1 MIKGC
6 IEIPKRA
13 VMVMED
19 LLSKTLD
26 EIKVEYLY
34 DKGVIIP
41 YIIYLSDNSTATLQL
56 VIDTEPY
63 LEIIISKYGKV
74 IYRTNRLKCFI
85 SEIKIECVGN
95 EYIISVDSIE
105 PIKNKLAVNE

>member
-6 IEIPKRA
+6 IEVPKRA
-13 VMVMED
+13 VIVMED

-63 LEIIISKYGKV
+63 LEVVISKYGKV
-74 IYRTNRLKCFI
+74 IYQTNRLKCFI
-85 SEIKIECVGN
+85 SEIKIECAGN
-95 EYIISVDSIE
+95 EYNISVSVVE
-105 PIKNKLAVNE
+105 PLKRQVVNE